1 MKIKTKRGARR
12 IRKQRVIT
20 RRFVTS
26 AVTNNTYEVEC
37 VSNKRK
43 TLTVVVPNTVSVISS
58 DELRNLLGE

>member
-12 IRKQRVIT
+12 TRNQRVIT

-26 AVTNNTYEVEC
+26 AVTNNTYVVER
-37 VSNKRK
+37 VSSKRK

-58 DELRNLLGE
+58 GELRNLLGE

>member
-12 IRKQRVIT
+12 IRNQRVIT

-26 AVTNNTYEVEC
+26 AVTNNTYVVES
-37 VSNKRK
+37 VSSKRK